1 MDFRT
6 NKKTKKK
13 YPINARDKDKNKLN
27 LDPKKLDELTDKLT
41 KIVMEERRKNILDDP
56 KKARPQYMR
65 TDVTTPLIR
74 EVPFGPDT
82 RAIENLA
89 HNEPNEKAQREQAL
103 AKFLKTDDI
112 SELHKIL
119 QAKNRGNYDHIS
131 QHNMSEFD
139 KFEAEQNALP
149 KDKQFPSFG
158 DVTGQGSDMQ
168 MNDKGNE
175 VNANSFRV
183 IPHGGISIPKE
194 QERIVR
200 TREQRN
206 WEHGKLKARSNKSQ
220 QSDKDAEEIA
230 KELLLNEGSSRFV
243 NKVTGKI
250 RPNKPVRSDYASI
263 ISAEK
268 GFNGIVKKETTFKV
282 AEHDKPEFVSV
293 VPLPNWYD
301 EQIKKVKS
309 QGLPMNRE
317 MLDHIKFLE
326 RERDKS

>member
-1 MDFRT
+1 MCGIF
-6 NKKTKKK
+6 
-13 YPINARDKDKNKLN
+13 YILSKNKLN
-27 LDPKKLDELTDKLT
+27 LDPEKLDNLVDKIT
-41 KIVMEERRKNILDDP
+41 KIAMEERRKNILDDP
-56 KKARPQYMR
+56 RKARPDRMR
-65 TDVTTPLIR
+65 EDPTTPLIR

-82 RAIENLA
+82 TGIGLLEHGN
-89 HNEPNEKAQREQAL
+89 PK
-103 AKFLKTDDI
+103 
-112 SELHKIL
+112 
-119 QAKNRGNYDHIS
+119 NYDHMS
-131 QHNMSEFD
+131 HSMGTGNSEMSEFD

-183 IPHGGISIPKE
+183 IPHGGISIPQE
-194 QERIVR
+194 QERKDIP
-200 TREQRN
+200 REKRD
-206 WEHGKLKARSNKSQ
+206 WEHGRLLSKSKHN
-220 QSDKDAEEIA
+220 SKKDKDAEEIA
-230 KELLLNEGSSRFV
+230 KALLLDEGSSRFV

-293 VPLPNWYD
+293 VPL
-301 EQIKKVKS
+301 KKKT
-309 QGLPMNRE
+309 
-317 MLDHIKFLE
+317 
-326 RERDKS
+326 

>member
-6 NKKTKKK
+6 NKKTGKK

-27 LDPKKLDELTDKLT
+27 LDPEKLDNLVDKIT
-41 KIVMEERRKNILDDP
+41 KIAMEERRKNILDDP

-89 HNEPNEKAQREQAL
+89 HNEPNEKAQLGLFYGHSRA
-103 AKFLKTDDI
+103 
-112 SELHKIL
+112 
-119 QAKNRGNYDHIS
+119 NYDHPS
-131 QHNMSEFD
+131 HNMSEFD

-200 TREQRN
+200 TKEQKN
-206 WEHGKLKARSNKSQ
+206 WEHGKLKARSERTQ
-220 QSDKDAEEIA
+220 QKDKDAEEIA
-230 KELLLNEGSSRFV
+230 KALLLDEGSSRFV

-250 RPNKPVRSDYASI
+250 KPNKPVRSDYASI

-293 VPLPNWYD
+293 VPL
-301 EQIKKVKS
+301 KKPK
-309 QGLPMNRE
+309 E
-317 MLDHIKFLE
+317 
-326 RERDKS
+326 